1 MACERCEDHEELRTF
16 KRCSMFVWWIMC
28 IIGFSFFFYHC
39 YELISE
45 YLKYPVV
52 MNMEL
57 TTGSPM
63 LFPAVSICSYSKYK
77 KDNVLKS
84 NYCTKYQDSNVCWV
98 PPEVIHSRIPGF
110 PSSPSFDYTP
120 PKAVP
125 PPTIMR
131 FCKKGMSK
139 KRPRPVEKFNRVAPA
154 GPIPVENVNLAA
166 PARPRPVENLKSA
179 APARPKQ
186 EDNFNISFTEQPR
199 QYWETPDIEDNNRF
213 KRDDSS
219 DVPETTEYLIEK
231 YLREIEQH
239 TTVEERIGMGY
250 SAEDLVA
257 RCMFMGQPC
266 TSKNFTLKYDFKF
279 GNCWTFEPR
288 DDKGEAVHTIRSGPQ
303 FGLSL
308 DVYAPAN
315 NRIKDLDSVS
325 GFRIVVHDPEDL
337 TFPESS
343 GFDANIMSRMSIGV
357 QELCHKYCLQKKIW
371 DACGC
376 LDPRLGYNMSVYD
389 GPVCNIYDEK
399 EICCLEDQL
408 DSMASGIKCDCP
420 VPCHFNLA
428 RIEVYFRTMDRVHQK
443 SEQKY
448 LLVDIFSSLG
458 GEIGLWLGVSFITFH
473 NILESF
479 LLSLHERVYKTKSV
493 KLNNNIFIEKSL
505 NNLAYSGLSQNEKKG
520 GTQGSKYNTANG
532 NSGWPDKEPPLYDR
546 NHFRPQFYEQIKDNG
561 QNSRDGFYQR
571 QHQEGNVLP
580 QIKDFSNA
588 RSDQTLPKIINN
600 IKPNPDLSGRVN
612 NIPYD
617 IVRDESKNKNKPIN
631 EQQDANKKKKKP
643 SHVLENNVNSGNS
656 VDRDSSFA
664 AKYHKVPKNPDPNV
678 PVNHSRKGKM
688 PVKTIEKE
696 TGKQQ
701 DIKVTSGN
709 AGDGTTEAKLASNA
723 HKNGA
728 VKPKSK
734 TITNE
739 KNEEPLTKQGEQN
752 KNLNSV
758 DNPKQTGDEINQ
770 DTNEEPLTKQGEQ
783 NKNEPPVGNNPLING
798 DKINQDTNEEPLTKQ
813 GEQNKNEPPVGNNP
827 LTNGVKINPD
837 INEELLTKQGEQNK
851 NEPSV
856 GNNPLTNGDKINQ
869 DTNEEPLTKQ
879 GEQNKNEPSVG
890 NNPLTNGD
898 KINQDTNEEPLT
910 KQGEQN
916 KNEPPVGNNPLTN
929 GDKINQDTN
938 EEPLTKQGEQNKN
951 EPPVGNNPLTNGD
964 KINQDTNEEPL
975 TKKGEQNKNE
985 PPVGNN
991 PLTNGDKINQDT
1003 NEEPLTKQGEQ
1014 NKNEHSV
1021 ANLENCGA
1029 CLKRKRNLRFYFNDE
1044 LTLEPQREIGK
1055 TKEKMRSPVFIEIND
1070 YEDQGNSHF
1079 FVYFI
1084 SIVVL
1089 CIISYLVFHNKKKLI
1104 ALVVEGRQ
1112 GYRPRRR
1119 SMNKSYHRLENVDDA
1134 LSDSKTASL
1143 STTTNVVY

>member
-110 PSSPSFDYTP
+110 PSSASFDYNP

-139 KRPRPVEKFNRVAPA
+139 KKPRPVEKFNRVAPA

-303 FGLSL
+303 FGLSV

-420 VPCHFNLA
+420 VPCQQRMYDVRTSSIAWTPVLEDYVKLFHQYPIEILIGFNRNSYRKLGQFFNLA

-448 LLVDIFSSLG
+448 LVSILLISLVDIFSSLG

-493 KLNNNIFIEKSL
+493 KLK
-505 NNLAYSGLSQNEKKG
+505 
-520 GTQGSKYNTANG
+520 
-532 NSGWPDKEPPLYDR
+532 
-546 NHFRPQFYEQIKDNG
+546 
-561 QNSRDGFYQR
+561 
-571 QHQEGNVLP
+571 
-580 QIKDFSNA
+580 
-588 RSDQTLPKIINN
+588 
-600 IKPNPDLSGRVN
+600 
-612 NIPYD
+612 
-617 IVRDESKNKNKPIN
+617 
-631 EQQDANKKKKKP
+631 
-643 SHVLENNVNSGNS
+643 NNV
-656 VDRDSSFA
+656 
-664 AKYHKVPKNPDPNV
+664 
-678 PVNHSRKGKM
+678 
-688 PVKTIEKE
+688 
-696 TGKQQ
+696 
-701 DIKVTSGN
+701 
-709 AGDGTTEAKLASNA
+709 
-723 HKNGA
+723 
-728 VKPKSK
+728 
-734 TITNE
+734 
-739 KNEEPLTKQGEQN
+739 
-752 KNLNSV
+752 
-758 DNPKQTGDEINQ
+758 
-770 DTNEEPLTKQGEQ
+770 
-783 NKNEPPVGNNPLING
+783 
-798 DKINQDTNEEPLTKQ
+798 KI
-813 GEQNKNEPPVGNNP
+813 
-827 LTNGVKINPD
+827 
-837 INEELLTKQGEQNK
+837 
-851 NEPSV
+851 
-856 GNNPLTNGDKINQ
+856 
-869 DTNEEPLTKQ
+869 
-879 GEQNKNEPSVG
+879 
-890 NNPLTNGD
+890 
-898 KINQDTNEEPLT
+898 
-910 KQGEQN
+910 
-916 KNEPPVGNNPLTN
+916 
-929 GDKINQDTN
+929 
-938 EEPLTKQGEQNKN
+938 
-951 EPPVGNNPLTNGD
+951 
-964 KINQDTNEEPL
+964 
-975 TKKGEQNKNE
+975 
-985 PPVGNN
+985 
-991 PLTNGDKINQDT
+991 
-1003 NEEPLTKQGEQ
+1003 
-1014 NKNEHSV
+1014 
-1021 ANLENCGA
+1021 
-1029 CLKRKRNLRFYFNDE
+1029 
-1044 LTLEPQREIGK
+1044 
-1055 TKEKMRSPVFIEIND
+1055 
-1070 YEDQGNSHF
+1070 
-1079 FVYFI
+1079 
-1084 SIVVL
+1084 
-1089 CIISYLVFHNKKKLI
+1089 
-1104 ALVVEGRQ
+1104 
-1112 GYRPRRR
+1112 
-1119 SMNKSYHRLENVDDA
+1119 
-1134 LSDSKTASL
+1134 
-1143 STTTNVVY
+1143 